1 MSVFLYLEKVTSSA
15 VVFSKHLVDASNYPN
30 KFLEVGFLKS
40 SQNSWIIAVKEFTL
54 MKFIG

>member
-1 MSVFLYLEKVTSSA
+1 MSVFLYLEQVTSWA

-40 SQNSWIIAVKEFTL
+40 SQNSWKIAGKEFTL
-54 MKFIG
+54 KKFVG

>member
-1 MSVFLYLEKVTSSA
+1 MSVFLYLEQVTSWA

-40 SQNSWIIAVKEFTL
+40 SQNS
-54 MKFIG
+54 